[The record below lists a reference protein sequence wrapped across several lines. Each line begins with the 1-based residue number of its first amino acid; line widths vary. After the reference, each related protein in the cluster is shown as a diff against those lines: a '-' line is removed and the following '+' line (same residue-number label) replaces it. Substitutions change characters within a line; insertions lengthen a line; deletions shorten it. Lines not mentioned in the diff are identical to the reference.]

1 MTLQPMAVLLVGG
14 LLGARLGASSMI
26 LYLAM
31 GAAGLPV
38 FTPTVLLVGVARL
51 IGPTGGYLLAYPVAA
66 WAVGW
71 FSDPGRQPGENQH
84 SGSTLDNPGRQPGE
98 NQHSGSTLG
107 NPGRQPGENQHSGS
121 TLGNPG
127 RWPGE
132 NQHSGSTLGNP
143 GRQPGENQHSGSTL
157 GNPGRRPGENQHSGS
172 TLDTPGLAPGV
183 RTPWLMVTIGVVVGL
198 VLIHLGGLAQL
209 AILTGDI
216 SSAARFGTLPFL
228 LGDLIKIAV
237 LVPVLTKLVPTIR
250 ARL

>member
-84 SGSTLDNPGRQPGE
+84 SGSTLGNPGRQPGE

-121 TLGNPG
+121 TLD
-127 RWPGE
+127 
-132 NQHSGSTLGNP
+132 NP
-143 GRQPGENQHSGSTL
+143 GRQ
-157 GNPGRRPGENQHSGS
+157 PGENQHSGS